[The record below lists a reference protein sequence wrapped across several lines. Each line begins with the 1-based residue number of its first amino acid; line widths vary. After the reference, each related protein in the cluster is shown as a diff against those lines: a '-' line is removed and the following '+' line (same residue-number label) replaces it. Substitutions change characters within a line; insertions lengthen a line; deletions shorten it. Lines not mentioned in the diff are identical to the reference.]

1 MSTNKPRI
9 AIVGLGLIGGSIG
22 LKLREAGVASS
33 VVGHDKEP
41 GINNKAKKLGAVD
54 KAEWN
59 LISACEDS
67 DLIILATP
75 VTEMEATM
83 EAIGQ
88 YLRPGCVVM
97 DTGSLKVPVMAWANQ
112 HLPDHAHF
120 VGGDPIIAA
129 TDDAAAGIEA
139 ARANL
144 FEKGLFCLTPSP
156 RADPDAVKLVSDL
169 AMILDTKPIYF
180 DPAEHDGLMAAVN
193 HLPVLLSLTLMETV
207 IHQSSW
213 RELRKVAGASFEV
226 STQLASTEPPG
237 FGDVCLTNRDNLLRW
252 IDAYIASLTS
262 FREGLVD
269 EQAEVLNER
278 FEIASVERAKWLH
291 DREQGQ
297 WEGDKGP
304 EMPEKPN
311 LLRDA
316 FLGGFM
322 RKRPKKDE

>member
-1 MSTNKPRI
+1 MSTSKPRI

-22 LKLREAGVASS
+22 LALREAGVASA

-41 GINNKAKKLGAVD
+41 SVNSKAKKLGVVD

-59 LISACEDS
+59 LISACEES

-75 VTEMEATM
+75 VVEMQATM

-97 DTGSLKVPVMAWANQ
+97 DTGSLKTPVLAWASES
-112 HLPDHAHF
+112 LPENVYF

-129 TDDAAAGIEA
+129 TDAGKQGVEA
-139 ARANL
+139 ARADL
-144 FEKGLFCLTPSP
+144 FQKGLFCLTPSP
-156 RADPDAVKLVSDL
+156 SADPAAVKLVSDL
-169 AMILDTKPIYF
+169 VMILGAKPIYF
-180 DPAEHDGLMAAVN
+180 DPAEHDGLVAAVD
-193 HLPVLLSLTLMETV
+193 HLPVLLSLAMMESV
-207 IHQSSW
+207 IHQPSW

-237 FGDVCLTNRDNLLRW
+237 FGDVCLTNRDNILRW
-252 IDAYIASLTS
+252 IDAYITSLTS
-262 FREGLVD
+262 FRASLVD
-269 EQAEVLNER
+269 DQAEALNGR
-278 FEIASVERAKWLH
+278 FEVAAVERAKWLH

-297 WEGDKGP
+297 WEGDKGV

-311 LLRDA
+311 LFADA
-316 FLGGFM
+316 FLGGFL
-322 RKRPKKDE
+322 RKRTKKDD